1 MSASVWIKCFA
12 GSSADT
18 YSCGREG
25 ILITHITDDSIVAAI
40 REYLAVLDDHDVDGC
55 RHYFASLY
63 ENQPGS
69 WAAAARN
76 IRFGLDHFPSHGRVL
91 DLGCGLGMQAYVF
104 AKHDREV
111 LGIDLNYD
119 WINAA
124 RAAADEL
131 GAKNLEFL
139 AGDVTEEIRNL
150 TAGAIWMHRAIGHI
164 QYLPEFFRRAH
175 TTLRPDGALVFMTS
189 NATSRAIVPGMR
201 RGQYSIKR
209 LSRLLEDAR
218 FDVQD
223 LTYQGYLTALPP
235 RYRPSNI
242 DTIEP
247 RLSQIP
253 LLRAMGGSFSMAA
266 YAR

>member
-1 MSASVWIKCFA
+1 M
-12 GSSADT
+12 
-18 YSCGREG
+18 
-25 ILITHITDDSIVAAI
+25 ITRVSDDSIVAAM
-40 REYLAVLDDHDVDGC
+40 REYLDVLDDHEVDGC

-76 IRFGLDHFPSHGRVL
+76 IRFGLDHFPQGRVL

-104 AKHDREV
+104 SKHEREV

-124 RAAADEL
+124 RAVADEL
-131 GAKNLEFL
+131 GAENLEFL
-139 AGDVTEEIRNL
+139 AGDVTEEIRDL
-150 TAGAIWMHRAIGHI
+150 TAGAIWMHRSIGHI

-175 TTLRPDGALVFMTS
+175 TTLRPDGAFVFMTS
-189 NATSRAIVPGMR
+189 NATSRAIIPGMR

-209 LSRLLEDAR
+209 LSRLLDDAR
-218 FDVQD
+218 FDVRD
-223 LTYQGYLTALPP
+223 VRYQGYLTALPP
-235 RYRPSNI
+235 RYRPSRI
-242 DTIEP
+242 DIIEP
-247 RLSQIP
+247 QLAKVP
-253 LLRAMGGSFSMAA
+253 LLRTMGGSFSMAA